1 MIQARASEI
10 WSKENRSI
18 EDNARAFLQ
27 ALLFDGKSFLERE
40 DEIEWVD
47 E

>member
-1 MIQARASEI
+1 M
-10 WSKENRSI
+10 

-47 E
+47 EWELLNFNELEESHFH